1 MPGVQGFTRGGDFP
15 SQFNP
20 GTTMRYYY
28 TDAANQPVGPCD
40 LAQLQAL
47 AAEGKITDATSV
59 IPEGGQVWSTY
70 GAVKSGGAPAPVPAP
85 PGQPFNPFQFA
96 TILGDTVATVLKL
109 VSGWLTPALLK
120 ASLSIAERYG
130 HIAVLVGSALGLIVA
145 LINSVKTST
154 MSSFFV
160 GGVGFLLAIAV
171 AQFSAMRF
179 IGAGAALIATSPT
192 RLNSKSFLEC
202 VGLFAVL
209 GAATLLIG
217 GVITAIRADSFL
229 PIIPAVLISAF
240 LTYLGLVALHPGE
253 VNVNLEPGASAGEEA
268 ISVFSFFSKAGLKLT
283 PLFFCLFAMLGA
295 IATIFSMS
303 ERGATA
309 SEQMLSFLPIPLGSA
324 TAVGASVGTAV
335 LLFGCLLPVLNY
347 LAFLLSYLVI
357 DLLRAQLSIPGKL
370 DALKKSED

>member
-1 MPGVQGFTRGGDFP
+1 
-15 SQFNP
+15 
-20 GTTMRYYY
+20 
-28 TDAANQPVGPCD
+28 
-40 LAQLQAL
+40 
-47 AAEGKITDATSV
+47 
-59 IPEGGQVWSTY
+59 
-70 GAVKSGGAPAPVPAP
+70 
-85 PGQPFNPFQFA
+85 
-96 TILGDTVATVLKL
+96 
-109 VSGWLTPALLK
+109 
-120 ASLSIAERYG
+120 
-130 HIAVLVGSALGLIVA
+130 
-145 LINSVKTST
+145 

-160 GGVGFLLAIAV
+160 GGVGFVLAIAV

-229 PIIPAVLISAF
+229 PIIPAALIAAF

-324 TAVGASVGTAV
+324 TVVGASVGTAV
-335 LLFGCLLPVLNY
+335 LLFGFLLPVLNY